1 MNVDALT
8 VASATGASKQDSAL
22 SSLTSNFDNFL
33 TLLTQQL
40 QNQDPLSPM
49 DTNEFTTQL
58 VQFTGV
64 EQAILQNKHLE
75 KLVNAETAGQTL
87 TALNFIGREVSAAG
101 DKAVLTEGE
110 AHFAY
115 SLKSDA
121 ASATYTIRNEDGD
134 VVFSG
139 SGPTEAGT
147 HEIAW
152 NGVGAD
158 GNANPDGVYSIEI
171 KALDGAGEELDAE
184 PGIVGTATGI
194 ESRDGVLVVMIGD
207 VPVYLDDITSV
218 RNVTQPATGS
228 TTQPSE

>member
-1 MNVDALT
+1 MNVDAVT
-8 VASATGASKQDSAL
+8 VASTTTSAKQEGALA
-22 SSLTSNFDNFL
+22 SLTSNFDNFL

-75 KLVNAETAGQTL
+75 KLVAAETAGQTL

-101 DKAVLTEGE
+101 DKSVLADGE

-115 SLKSDA
+115 TLPEDA
-121 ASATYTIRNEDGD
+121 ASATYTIRNADGK

-139 SGPTEAGT
+139 TGPIEAGT

-158 GNANPDGVYSIEI
+158 GNPQSDGVYSIEV
-171 KALDGAGEELDAE
+171 KASDSAGNAIEAQA
-184 PGIVGTATGI
+184 GIVGIATGI
-194 ESRDGVLVVMIGD
+194 ESRDGVLVIMIGD
-207 VPVYLDDITSV
+207 LPVYLDDITAV
-218 RNVTQPATGS
+218 RDPTPPATAES
-228 TTQPSE
+228 